1 MCCFFTK
8 GKSFLFFSFLCIIII
23 LYRIADIIY
32 SVEELPNIEDVRYLE
47 QEAAAAD
54 TDEDKFRFLGDAIQ
68 VCADLY
74 ASGEIGAEKC
84 QIILSRLHE
93 MHQLHPSLQLR
104 QRNVIPLCF
113 KKSVESI
120 KLLQFCISNHLISFS
135 YDDDDDDDA
144 LLAAILRNIAQEEKR
159 AYQQIETQYS
169 EIATNIIIQ
178 AVEQGARFSAFNP
191 SHEPMSEEELINLA
205 IHSDNLALF
214 STLVDSEI
222 ISKHALLEVKNRQLV
237 EAANNQ
243 NIVKY
248 YHMKFPPKS
257 ER

>member
-8 GKSFLFFSFLCIIII
+8 GKSFLFLSFLCIIII
-23 LYRIADIIY
+23 LYRIANIIY
-32 SVEELPNIEDVRYLE
+32 SVEELPNIKDVRHWE

-54 TDEDKFRFLGDAIQ
+54 TDEDKFRLLGNAIQ
-68 VCADLY
+68 VCANLY

-104 QRNVIPLCF
+104 QYNVIPLCF

-135 YDDDDDDDA
+135 YDDDDA

-169 EIATNIIIQ
+169 GIATNIIIQ

-191 SHEPMSEEELINLA
+191 SHEPMSEEELIILA

-222 ISKHALLEVKNRQLV
+222 ISKHALLEVKNRQLI

-243 NIVKY
+243 SIVKY
-248 YHMKFPPKS
+248 YHMKFFPKKS